1 MSLHHTL
8 GAPSAPPGPVYT
20 ALQQTAISF
29 TGGLAVAQSAAFV
42 LYNPPVGPSNPKGV
56 RIVPLIAHGV
66 FVGTATTP
74 TVPMWGIVKLL
85 AGTASF
91 GLAAQSNTVIT
102 QAGLSGTAT
111 GVAVFA
117 GSATILNGTAGGA
130 GANNTLSFVTMC
142 GALPFGAPLGTA
154 VTGQIQTRMYLDGE
168 VSIMPGEI
176 ALVQPGVACVGV
188 VGLTYVEVQGPG
200 AALSF
205 A

>member
-20 ALQQTAISF
+20 ALLQTAIAF
-29 TGGLAVAQSAAFV
+29 TGGLGVAQSSAFV
-42 LYNPPVGPSNPKGV
+42 IYNPPVGASNPKGV
-56 RIVPLIAHGV
+56 RIVPLIAHGA
-66 FVGTATTP
+66 FVGTATGP
-74 TVPMWGIVKLL
+74 LYPGWGIVKLL

-102 QAGLSGTAT
+102 QAGQAGTAT

-130 GANNTLSFVTMC
+130 GANNTLSFVTLC
-142 GALPFGAPLGTA
+142 GILPLGT
-154 VTGQIQTRMYLDGE
+154 VTQAGMVPGRTYLDGE

-176 ALVQPGVACVGV
+176 ALVQPGIGIVGI
-188 VGLTYVEVQGPG
+188 VGLTYAEVQGPG